1 MTEWDC
7 LLIDSSGKFNWG
19 IEKTREK
26 AVNSPMPALEDM
38 LCLPQSTPHKPKS
51 NHQNL
56 PVSFIVN
63 VLTS

>member
-38 LCLPQSTPHKPKS
+38 LCLPAMNTVHPP
-51 NHQNL
+51 
-56 PVSFIVN
+56 
-63 VLTS
+63 